1 MWVPA
6 DVVLV
11 SRFPSNGRFSN
22 EIVGCVVSR
31 FVLQGDA
38 TCEFETRAQLFEG
51 RLNLNPGLNLTL
63 LSFSCVQKYFFRIIS
78 LLFLELPII
87 NS

>member
-6 DVVLV
+6 DVILV
-11 SRFPSNGRFSN
+11 ARFPSNGRFSN
-22 EIVGCVVSR
+22 EIVACVVSR

-38 TCEFETRAQLFEG
+38 TCEFEIMAQLFEG
-51 RLNLNPGLNLTL
+51 RLKLNPAGFFFLR
-63 LSFSCVQKYFFRIIS
+63 SKVFFRIIP
-78 LLFLELPII
+78 LLFLELSII